1 MICRRE
7 PCAALAAL
15 ILTLAGCAGEGDTGA
30 PAPVSQRDPA
40 VAILLGEADAVMAQ
54 GALAEAGSRL
64 DAARVLAPDDPDLW
78 VAIARLRFRGG
89 EHFTALEAADRALE
103 LGPRHAPAL
112 LMRAL
117 MVRDA
122 HGPVKALVWFEAALT
137 DDPNNSDVWAEYAA
151 TLGDSGRNRAML
163 RAVRRLAEIAPDD
176 ARVFYL
182 QAVLA
187 ARGDNPALA
196 RSLLQRSGLA
206 ESEVPAAMQLDAVL
220 SLASGNYDSAAATL
234 ETLTARQ
241 PGNAR
246 ARELLAR
253 ALLLAGRDT
262 DLIARFGAEAGLAEA
277 SPYLIMLVARAHER
291 MGDRAGAAP
300 LLARAYGGAR
310 RIPAVLADR
319 PGLPPPTVS
328 MRADASDGNWAGA
341 QAQAQALQVR
351 FAQSADVTSLAGD
364 ANFGAGNYR
373 AALSAY
379 TLAARVRRPWPMTRK
394 IAYASQMAG
403 DAAAGNALLAH
414 HVAGEPLAISGLV
427 ELADVQAQRG
437 DWARAA
443 MLLDHAIRLGGGHD
457 PALLSLRME
466 AARALNRPTDAQHF
480 ARLLAEVR
488 PGNLVQHQR

>member
-7 PCAALAAL
+7 RYAALTAL
-15 ILTLAGCAGEGDTGA
+15 ALTLTGCAGEGSTGA
-30 PAPVSQRDPA
+30 PEPAPLRDPA
-40 VAILLGEADAVMAQ
+40 ASRLLDEADASMAQ
-54 GALAEAGSRL
+54 GALAEAGGKL
-64 DAARVLAPDDPDLW
+64 DAARALAPDDPDLW

-103 LGPRHAPAL
+103 LGPRNASAL

-122 HGPVKALVWFEAALT
+122 HGPAEAQVWFEAALAA
-137 DDPNNSDVWAEYAA
+137 DPDNAEAWAEYAA

-163 RAVRRLAEIAPDD
+163 RAVRRLDEMAPDD
-176 ARVFYL
+176 ARGFYL

-187 ARGDNPALA
+187 ARGNNPALA

-206 ESEVPAAMQLDAVL
+206 ARQVPAAMQLDAVL

-253 ALLLAGRDT
+253 ALLLAGREAG
-262 DLIARFGAEAGLAEA
+262 LIARFGAEAQRADA

-291 MGDRAGAAP
+291 LGDRVSAAP

-310 RIPAVLADR
+310 RTPVVLADR
-319 PGLPPPTVS
+319 PGLPPQT
-328 MRADASDGNWAGA
+328 AALLGDASAGNWAGA
-341 QAQAQALQVR
+341 QAQAQVLRVR
-351 FAQSADVTSLAGD
+351 FAASADVASLSGDASYGAGD
-364 ANFGAGNYR
+364 YR
-373 AALSAY
+373 AALTAY
-379 TLAARVRRPWPMTRK
+379 ALAARVKRPWPLTRK
-394 IAYASQMAG
+394 MVFASRMNE
-403 DAAAGNALLAH
+403 DPAAANALLAR
-414 HVAGEPLAISGLV
+414 HVAGEPLAISGLA
-427 ELADVQAQRG
+427 ELADVQAHQG

-443 MLLDHAIRLGGGHD
+443 LLIDHAIRLGGGHD
-457 PALLSLRME
+457 PALLGLRLE
-466 AARALNRPTDAQHF
+466 AARALNQPADAQHF

-488 PGNLVQHQR
+488 PRSLAQH

>member
-7 PCAALAAL
+7 TRAALAAL
-15 ILTLAGCAGEGDTGA
+15 ILTLTGCAAEGDTGA
-30 PAPVSQRDPA
+30 PDPTALRDPA
-40 VAILLGEADAVMAQ
+40 VAILLGDADAALAR

-64 DAARVLAPDDPDLW
+64 DAARALAPDDPDLW

-122 HGPVKALVWFEAALT
+122 HGPAKALMWFEAALAA
-137 DDPNNSDVWAEYAA
+137 DPHNADVWAEYAA
-151 TLGDSGRNRAML
+151 TLGESGRNRAML
-163 RAVRRLAEIAPDD
+163 RAVRRLAEIVPDD

-206 ESEVPAAMQLDAVL
+206 ARKVPAAMQLDAVL

-253 ALLLAGRDT
+253 ALLLAGREA
-262 DLIARFGAEAGLAEA
+262 DLVARFGVEAQLAEA

-291 MGDRAGAAP
+291 LGDRSRAAP

-310 RIPAVLADR
+310 RTPITLADR
-319 PGLPPPTVS
+319 PGLPPPTAS
-328 MRADASDGNWAGA
+328 MRADALAGNWEGA
-341 QAQAQALQVR
+341 QAQAQDLRVR
-351 FAQSADVTSLAGD
+351 FAASADVASLAGD
-364 ANFGAGNYR
+364 ASYGAGDIR
-373 AALSAY
+373 AALAVY
-379 TLAARVRRPWPMTRK
+379 ALAAGVRRPWPMTRK
-394 IAYASQMAG
+394 IAFASRMAG
-403 DAAAGNALLAH
+403 DAAAGDALLAH

-427 ELADVQAQRG
+427 ELAVVQAQRE
-437 DWARAA
+437 DWARVA

-457 PALLSLRME
+457 PALLSLRVE
-466 AARALNRPTDAQHF
+466 AARALNRPADAQHF
-480 ARLLAEVR
+480 ARLLAHVR
-488 PGNLVQHQR
+488 PGTLTLH

>member
-1 MICRRE
+1 MICRRK

-15 ILTLAGCAGEGDTGA
+15 ILTLTGCAGEGDTVA

-40 VAILLGEADAVMAQ
+40 VAILLGEADAAMAQ
-54 GALAEAGSRL
+54 GALAEAGSKL

-122 HGPVKALVWFEAALT
+122 HGPAKALVWFEAALAA
-137 DDPNNSDVWAEYAA
+137 DPHNADVWAEYAA

-196 RSLLQRSGLA
+196 RSLLQRSGLTA
-206 ESEVPAAMQLDAVL
+206 REVPAAMQLDAVL

-253 ALLLAGRDT
+253 ALLLAGREA
-262 DLIARFGAEAGLAEA
+262 DLVARFGAETQLAEA

-291 MGDRAGAAP
+291 LGDRSRAAP
-300 LLARAYGGAR
+300 LLARAYGGAWHTP
-310 RIPAVLADR
+310 ITLADR
-319 PGLPPPTVS
+319 PGLPPPTAS
-328 MRADASDGNWAGA
+328 MRVDALAGNWEGA
-341 QAQAQALQVR
+341 QAQDLRVR
-351 FAQSADVTSLAGD
+351 FAASADVASLAGD
-364 ANFGAGNYR
+364 ASYGARDIR
-373 AALSAY
+373 AALAAY
-379 TLAARVRRPWPMTRK
+379 ALAAGVKRPWPMTRK
-394 IAYASQMAG
+394 IAFASRMAG
-403 DAAAGNALLAH
+403 DAAAADALLAR

-437 DWARAA
+437 DWARVA

-457 PALLSLRME
+457 PALLSLRVE
-466 AARALNRPTDAQHF
+466 AARGLNRPADALHF
-480 ARLLAEVR
+480 ARLLGHVR
-488 PGNLVQHQR
+488 PGTLTLH